1 MTNNTYK
8 TIKQMLE
15 SGDQET
21 KIFGINMLGA
31 AMSNSD
37 FNLLMLVNTWCD
49 SRIDI
54 GKVIIDLF
62 PDDSEECNLDSIA
75 AALKLYCIFK
85 DKMFDNDILKIK
97 QKIDQINK
105 SDYKK
110 IKKLIPK
117 AVVDAIEE
125 DLNDDKFDFFETISY

>member
-1 MTNNTYK
+1 MTNKTYK

-21 KIFGINMLGA
+21 RTFGMNMLGA

-37 FNLLMLVNTWCD
+37 FNLLMLVSTWCD
-49 SRIDI
+49 SGIDI
-54 GKVIIDLF
+54 GKAIINLF

-75 AALKLYCIFK
+75 SALKLYCIFK
-85 DKMFDNDILKIK
+85 DKIFDPDILTIK
-97 QKIDQINK
+97 QKIEQINE

-117 AVVDAIEE
+117 AVVDTIEE

>member
-1 MTNNTYK
+1 MTNKKYE
-8 TIKQMLE
+8 TIKEMLE

-21 KIFGINMLGA
+21 VTLGINILGA

-54 GKVIIDLF
+54 GKTIINLF
-62 PDDSEECNLDSIA
+62 PDDSEECNLDSVA

-85 DKMFDNDILKIK
+85 DKIFDRDILTIK
-97 QKIDQINK
+97 HKIDQINE

-110 IKKLIPK
+110 IKKTYSK
-117 AVVDAIEE
+117 S
-125 DLNDDKFDFFETISY
+125 SY

>member
-1 MTNNTYK
+1 MTNKTYK

-21 KIFGINMLGA
+21 RTFGMNMLGA

-37 FNLLMLVNTWCD
+37 FNLIMLVSTWND
-49 SRIDI
+49 SGIDI
-54 GKVIIDLF
+54 GKTIIDLF

-85 DKMFDNDILKIK
+85 DKIFDHDILMIK
-97 QKIDQINK
+97 QKIEQINK

-117 AVVDAIEE
+117 AVIDAIEK
-125 DLNDDKFDFFETISY
+125 DLNEDKFNFFEMINY

>member
-1 MTNNTYK
+1 MTNNTYE
-8 TIKQMLE
+8 TIKEMLE

-21 KIFGINMLGA
+21 KILGVNMLGA

-37 FNLLMLVNTWCD
+37 FNLLMLVITWCD
-49 SRIDI
+49 RRIDI
-54 GKVIIDLF
+54 GEAIINLF

-85 DKMFDNDILKIK
+85 DKIFDRDVLKIK
-97 QKIDQINK
+97 QKIEQINE

-117 AVVDAIEE
+117 AVIDAIEE
-125 DLNDDKFDFFETISY
+125 DLNDDKFNFFETIN

>member
-1 MTNNTYK
+1 MTNKTYK

-21 KIFGINMLGA
+21 RTFGMNMLGA

-37 FNLLMLVNTWCD
+37 FNLLMLINTWCD
-49 SRIDI
+49 SRTDI
-54 GKVIIDLF
+54 GKNIINLF
-62 PDDSEECNLDSIA
+62 PDDSEECNIDSIA

-85 DKMFDNDILKIK
+85 DKIFDYDVLTIRRKIE
-97 QKIDQINK
+97 QINE
-105 SDYKK
+105 SNYKK

-117 AVVDAIEE
+117 AVIDAIEE
-125 DLNDDKFDFFETISY
+125 DLNDDKFNFFEMMN